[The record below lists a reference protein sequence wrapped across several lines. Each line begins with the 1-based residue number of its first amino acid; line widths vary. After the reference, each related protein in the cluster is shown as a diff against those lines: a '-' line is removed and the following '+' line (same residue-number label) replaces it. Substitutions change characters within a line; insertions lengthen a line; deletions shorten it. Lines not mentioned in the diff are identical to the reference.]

1 MLKVMQHLLEL
12 LHEQLC
18 YFHFYMILLH
28 YQKFIA
34 KENYMVE
41 QDKLDKTLNNF
52 KSTIEQMEEKRKDIF
67 IGVSLIPWHK
77 ANLFL

>member
-1 MLKVMQHLLEL
+1 
-12 LHEQLC
+12 
-18 YFHFYMILLH
+18 
-28 YQKFIA
+28 
-34 KENYMVE
+34 MVE